1 MRVQFDRPNGWEA
14 EIVTMDGAV
23 YLRCKAPG
31 STLPWQ
37 YVLSIGEARA
47 MSQQLE
53 EATLEAHRWHQEPER
68 RGTWF
73 LAPDWRTAYYQHFA
87 GRQ

>member
-1 MRVQFDRPNGWEA
+1 MRVQFNQPNGWEA

-23 YLRCKAPG
+23 YIRCRAPG

-47 MSQQLE
+47 MCQQLE
-53 EATLEAHRWHQEPER
+53 EAAIEAQRWHDAPEKEGR
-68 RGTWF
+68 PPVAAA
-73 LAPDWRTAYYQHFA
+73 APMIGPA
-87 GRQ
+87 

>member
-1 MRVQFDRPNGWEA
+1 MRVLFNRPDGWEA

-23 YLRCKAPG
+23 HIRCKAPG

-37 YVLSIGEARA
+37 YVLSSDEARA

-53 EATLEAHRWHQEPER
+53 EAAIEARRWHEHH
-68 RGTWF
+68 GVIAAA
-73 LAPDWRTAYYQHFA
+73 APMA
-87 GRQ
+87 GPAD